1 MNYKLITII
10 ILCIVFVY
18 RLVLLYL
25 KIQSTKNKIP
35 DNVADLYDKETYAK
49 YCAYSRESNRLGVI
63 SACINFIVELLLF
76 CLNVFA
82 AFAGLFPD
90 SVFMQLFA
98 VMLLYCLT
106 DIVTLP
112 LEYYDTMKIEGKY
125 GFNKTTASTFFA
137 DKIKSFIIS
146 LVIFTVIAWILSLLH
161 DALGNYMA
169 LAFAGF
175 LAIFFLLIAFLF
187 PVFTRIFNK
196 FTPLEEGELRTK
208 LTALLSKHGF
218 KVREIEIMDGSKRT
232 TKANAYFTG
241 LGKMKTIVLY
251 DTLVNNYTPDEICAV
266 FSHELGHGIHHDTAK
281 TQILSFI
288 QVSILAALAG
298 LTVSMPEIFNAF
310 GFTGI
315 NYGFA
320 VLFIL
325 NVEYS
330 LIHPLYEIFTNA
342 ISRHNEYKADENAAE
357 EGYGEQLIASLK
369 KLTKESF
376 GDIAPSPALII
387 LKYDHP
393 SLSQRIAAMETKLGK
408 KIS

>member
-18 RLVLLYL
+18 KLVLLYL

-49 YCAYSRESNRLGVI
+49 YCAYSKESNRLEVI
-63 SACINFIVELLLF
+63 IACINFIVAIVLF
-76 CLNVFA
+76 SLNVFA

-98 VMLLYCLT
+98 VILLYCLT

-112 LEYYDTMKIEGKY
+112 LYYYDTMKIEGKY
-125 GFNKTTASTFFA
+125 GFNKTTTGTFFA
-137 DKIKSFIIS
+137 DKIKSFIIT
-146 LVIFTVIAWILSLLH
+146 LVIVTVIAWVLSLLH
-161 DALGNYMA
+161 DLLGNYMA

-175 LAIFFLLIAFLF
+175 LAIVFLLIAFLF

-208 LTALLSKHGF
+208 LTALLTKHGY
-218 KVREIEIMDGSKRT
+218 KVREIEVMDGSKRT
-232 TKANAYFTG
+232 TRANAYFSG
-241 LGKMKTIVLY
+241 MGKLKTIVLY

-266 FSHELGHGIHHDTAK
+266 FAHELGHGIHHDIIK
-281 TQILSFI
+281 GQLISFI
-288 QVSILAALAG
+288 QFAMLAALAG
-298 LTVSMPEIFNAF
+298 LTVSIPEIFTAF
-310 GFTGI
+310 GFSGV

-320 VLFIL
+320 ILFIL
-325 NVEYS
+325 EAEFS
-330 LIHPLYEIFTNA
+330 LVSPLYEIFSNA
-342 ISRHNEYKADENAAE
+342 VSRHNEYRADESAVE

-376 GDIAPSPALII
+376 GDVAPSPALIV
-387 LKYDHP
+387 LKYNHP
-393 SLSQRIAAMETKLGK
+393 SLSQRITAVEAKLGRK
-408 KIS
+408 LS